1 MVTHG
6 QFHPAFKVKITLILH
21 KLSQKLQKREIHT
34 NLFYEGSITEILKYE
49 NLLQKEKNP
58 QSFAN
63 QSQQY
68 IKRKYIMFSL
78 SSFIL
83 YNVNIRNTSKEHKHP
98 VFLQD
103 LYALL
108 VIDCPRSLSLLQV
121 G

>member
-21 KLSQKLQKREIHT
+21 KLSQKLQKQEIHA

-63 QSQQY
+63 QSQQHIKRKY
-68 IKRKYIMFSL
+68 KKKKRKYIMLAYTMNSVCEKINQQNL
-78 SSFIL
+78 P
-83 YNVNIRNTSKEHKHP
+83 Y
-98 VFLQD
+98 
-103 LYALL
+103 
-108 VIDCPRSLSLLQV
+108 
-121 G
+121 